1 MISATRV
8 LADASQLKPAVLS
21 ELTAPTHW
29 IGTRTI
35 QLGSPMGAKNGV
47 MNMMVVPRLMVAA
60 VICALPGTG
69 LAQNGVAAVESV
81 VSAAPQAD
89 GQAYVLSLKLQDGRQ
104 ISLQIPPT
112 EAVKIVDG
120 LSKVAG
126 SGSEKR
132 QVVALVQGM
141 SIQADPQGKFVL
153 LQPRTSAGPLEALAI
168 PLEGAERFVQLFQQR
183 AADTRANAA
192 RTQQHN

>member
-1 MISATRV
+1 MMI
-8 LADASQLKPAVLS
+8 
-21 ELTAPTHW
+21 
-29 IGTRTI
+29 
-35 QLGSPMGAKNGV
+35 
-47 MNMMVVPRLMVAA
+47 VPRMIMAIV
-60 VICALPGTG
+60 VCALPGTG
-69 LAQNGVAAVESV
+69 LAQNGVTDIESV

-89 GQAYVLSLKLQDGRQ
+89 GQAYLLSLKLQDGRQ
-104 ISLQIPPT
+104 ISFQLQPT

-168 PLEGAERFVQLFQQR
+168 PLEGAERFVQLFQQK
-183 AADTRANAA
+183 AADTKANAA

>member
-1 MISATRV
+1 MMI
-8 LADASQLKPAVLS
+8 
-21 ELTAPTHW
+21 
-29 IGTRTI
+29 
-35 QLGSPMGAKNGV
+35 
-47 MNMMVVPRLMVAA
+47 VPRMIMAIA
-60 VICALPGTG
+60 VCALPGTG
-69 LAQNGVAAVESV
+69 LAQNGVTAIESV

-89 GQAYVLSLKLQDGRQ
+89 GQAYLLSLKLQDGRQ
-104 ISLQIPPT
+104 ISFQLQPT

-153 LQPRTSAGPLEALAI
+153 LQPRSSAGPLEALAI
-168 PLEGAERFVQLFQQR
+168 PLEGAERFVQLFQQK
-183 AADTRANAA
+183 AADTKANAA